1 MSGSS
6 KPVGRNGRRIG
17 PLRRIL
23 LGLGL
28 LVTLGVTGCQVDVG
42 GQSLPSPYWMTD
54 DVQYFAPGP
63 EFKLAKEAAALKAA
77 RAEQN
82 LQRR

>member
-6 KPVGRNGRRIG
+6 KPNR
-17 PLRRIL
+17 PLRSL
-23 LGLGL
+23 LVGLGL
-28 LVTLGVTGCQVDVG
+28 LVAVGVTGCQIDNG
-42 GQSLPSPYWMTD
+42 GQMHPSPYYMSD
-54 DVQYFAPGP
+54 DIQYFAPGP
-63 EFKLAKEAAALKAA
+63 EFKLAREDAAQRAA